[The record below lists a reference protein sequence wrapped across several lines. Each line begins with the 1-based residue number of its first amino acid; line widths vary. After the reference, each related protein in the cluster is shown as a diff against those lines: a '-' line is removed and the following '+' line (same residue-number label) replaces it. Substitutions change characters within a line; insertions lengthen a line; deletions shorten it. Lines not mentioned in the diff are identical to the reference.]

1 MAGGCVS
8 INILNR
14 YTGAVLYASATATTE
29 IAVAVSEALKSGA
42 DLRSANLRSADLSGA
57 NLYGASLSSA
67 DLRSANLYG
76 ADLRSAD
83 LSSADLYGASLYGAS
98 LSSAD
103 LRSANLYG
111 ADLRSADLSSADL
124 YGANLYGADL
134 RSADLY
140 GADLS
145 SADLYGANL
154 YGANLRSADLRSAN
168 LYGADLYGANLYGA
182 NLRSAKGV
190 SAYSST
196 PLMMLMDQPG
206 KIRAYKLVTADGF
219 GPFNGG
225 LKYEVGQSVSVDD
238 ANTDAG
244 EHCAAG
250 VNVATLDWCIK
261 EWRNGYRIL
270 VVEFSTSDIA
280 AIPLA
285 TDGKF
290 RLHRCD
296 VVGEKDLAQVGL
308 LKSEEVSA

>member
-42 DLRSANLRSADLSGA
+42 DLRSANLRCADLSGA
-57 NLYGASLSSA
+57 N
-67 DLRSANLYG
+67 
-76 ADLRSAD
+76 
-83 LSSADLYGASLYGAS
+83 LYGAS

-140 GADLS
+140 G
-145 SADLYGANL
+145 
-154 YGANLRSADLRSAN
+154 ADLRSAN